1 MDKDSFKILRKSY
14 KLTQAQMGAALVP
27 RASRQAIIDWER
39 GRHPLPSDIVERCT
53 RGNLA
58 APAQKD
64 LASKIVTETT
74 APQCYRPDAG
84 RRGCFNRTLAHP
96 KWWYGAKSPF
106 SRLCSFQD
114 WQAIDG
120 KAFMVDL
127 DTYVPPTP
135 QQAFDL
141 MVSRGI
147 PEAAASAYLAVM
159 GSPLPGYVEPAR
171 LTDDHV
177 NFPDVEWK

>member
-1 MDKDSFKILRKSY
+1 MDKDTFKILRKNY

-27 RASRQAIIDWER
+27 TASRQAIIDWER
-39 GRHPLPSDIVERCT
+39 GHHPLPADIVDRCAK
-53 RGNLA
+53 GNLA

-64 LASKIVTETT
+64 MASKVVTPTT
-74 APQCYRPDAG
+74 APQCYRRDDKHG
-84 RRGCFNRTLAHP
+84 FNRTLAHP

-106 SRLCSFQD
+106 SRLCSFED

-120 KAFMVDL
+120 KSTLLDL
-127 DTYVPPTP
+127 DAYIAPTP

-147 PEAAASAYLAVM
+147 LPADAARYLATM
-159 GSPLPGYVEPAR
+159 GSALPGYVEPKR
-171 LTDDHV
+171 LTDDTA
-177 NFPDVEWK
+177 NFPNDEWK